1 MSDGQGSCSN
11 GGIERGENMSDMREP
26 KPKQP
31 KLQLISIERTESG
44 HELWTVKPAS
54 IRKGRN
60 RAIIGIEVTA
70 VASLLLNV
78 IQSVII
84 YVLQAGPI

>member
-1 MSDGQGSCSN
+1 MEEIKLEPQEIKLINPRRTSL
-11 GGIERGENMSDMREP
+11 MPVAEP
-26 KPKQP
+26 KRDQAP
-31 KLQLISIERTESG
+31 
-44 HELWTVKPAS
+44 
-54 IRKGRN
+54 IRKGHK

-84 YVLQAGPI
+84 YVLQAGPL